1 MKKILII
8 PMLILLTGCFG
19 EAGKG
24 YINKT
29 CEKTE
34 NINGRSLNTNIT
46 IKSKSGSIETITI
59 TETYDKKIDLTS
71 ITTAKKSEQ
80 NLYKTLNGI
89 TLEINDNIFT
99 YTIDKQNADQIIIEK
114 FNIKDEQ
121 HKQIKYYEENG
132 YTCK

>member
-46 IKSKSGSIETITI
+46 IKSKSGSVETITI

-71 ITTAKKSEQ
+71 ITTAKTSEQ

>member
-19 EAGKG
+19 EVGKG

-34 NINGRSLNTNIT
+34 NINGMSLNTNIT
-46 IKSKSGSIETITI
+46 IKSKSGNVETITI

-99 YTIDKQNADQIIIEK
+99 YTIDKQNADQMIIEK